1 MITFPHCS
9 RSFGPG
15 LLAAALIATA
25 IAVLLAAAPSQAASI
40 TLNETGSTLLYPL
53 FNQWIPDYA
62 KVAPDVTLTAAATGS
77 GAGEEA
83 ALAGKVSIGASD
95 AYLSDKVASQ
105 NPNILDIPLA
115 ISAQT
120 INYNLPG
127 LNGANIKIDG
137 PTLAAIYSGTVTQW
151 DDPAIKAINPGVTLP
166 HQTII
171 PVRRAEGS
179 GDTFIFTQFLDF
191 ATETGVGEPGYDA
204 TMSGTN
210 IGTVIAWPNVG
221 TTISWPNVAAE
232 KTATGNDGLVQTL
245 AATPYSIGY
254 VGISYADQVTKAGLG
269 TAMVKNQ
276 DGKFLLPTPQ
286 SIAHAAARLDPRT
299 PSYERITLIF
309 APGDDSYP
317 LINYEYAIVSK
328 KQPDAATADAL
339 RTFLLWSISEIG
351 GNSAKYLKPVGFIPL
366 PDFIRGLS
374 EAQIAEIK
382 SASNNGE

>member
-1 MITFPHCS
+1 MIAFSHRS
-9 RSFGPG
+9 RSSGPG
-15 LLAAALIATA
+15 LLAATLISTA
-25 IAVLLAAAPSQAASI
+25 IGVLAAAPSQAASI

-53 FNQWIPDYA
+53 FTQWIPDYA
-62 KVAPDVTLTAAATGS
+62 KVVPDVTVTAAATGS
-77 GAGEEA
+77 GAGEQA

-105 NPNILDIPLA
+105 NPDILDIPVA

-127 LNGANIKIDG
+127 LDGANIKLDG
-137 PTLAAIYSGTVTQW
+137 TTLAAIYSGTVTQW
-151 DDPAIKAINPGVTLP
+151 DDPAIKAMNPGVTLP
-166 HQTII
+166 HQTIV

-191 ATETGVGEPGYDA
+191 ATETRAAEPGYDA
-204 TMSGTN
+204 TISGTN
-210 IGTVIAWPNVG
+210 MGTIIAWPNVG
-221 TTISWPNVAAE
+221 TAISWPSVAAE
-232 KTATGNDGLVQTL
+232 KTATGNDGLVSTL
-245 AATPYSIGY
+245 AATPYAIGY
-254 VGISYADQVTKAGLG
+254 VGISYASQVAKAGLG
-269 TAMVKNQ
+269 TAMIKNE
-276 DGKFLLPTPQ
+276 DGKFMLPTPQ

-317 LINYEYAIVSK
+317 LVNYEYAIVSK

-339 RTFLLWSISEIG
+339 RSFLLWSISEIG
-351 GNSAKYLKPVGFIPL
+351 GNSDKYLKAVGFLPL
-366 PDFIRGLS
+366 PNFVRGLS

-382 SASNNGE
+382 ATNTGD

>member
-1 MITFPHCS
+1 MITFNHRPPNL
-9 RSFGPG
+9 RPG
-15 LLAAALIATA
+15 ILAAALISTA
-25 IAVLLAAAPSQAASI
+25 IGVLAATPSHAASI

-53 FNQWIPDYA
+53 FQSWIAGY
-62 KVAPDVTLTAAATGS
+62 KSLAPDIAVNAAATGS
-77 GAGEEA
+77 GAGEAA
-83 ALAGKVSIGASD
+83 ALAGKVTIGASD

-127 LNGANIKIDG
+127 LNGGNIKIDG

-151 DDPAIKAINPGVTLP
+151 DDPAIKAMNAGVTLP

-171 PVRRAEGS
+171 PVRRADSS

-191 ATETGVGEPGYDA
+191 ATETGDGGPGLDP

-210 IGTVIAWPNVG
+210 VGTVIAWPKVG
-221 TTISWPNVAAE
+221 TAISWPNVAAE
-232 KTATGNDGLVQTL
+232 KAATGNDGVVQTL

-254 VGISYADQVTKAGLG
+254 VGISYADKIAKAGLG
-269 TAMVKNQ
+269 TAMIKNQ

-286 SIAHAAARLDPRT
+286 TIAHGAARLDPRT
-299 PSYERITLIF
+299 PPYERITLIF

-317 LINYEYAIVSK
+317 LINYEYAVVSK
-328 KQPDAATADAL
+328 RQPDAATADAL

-351 GNSAKYLKPVGFIPL
+351 GNNAKYLKPVGFIPL

-374 EAQIAEIK
+374 EAQIGQITAIT
-382 SASNNGE
+382 SQ